1 MTEERSFTTNY
12 ESLQFYWI
20 GGLWGYAVMQIID
33 DNDVIK
39 IRLAKCKK
47 KSGFPQTEKH
57 QWQEVDVEHVIDF
70 SQVNHINFKNP
81 EEFTACYE
89 KVLEEFE
96 DINNS

>member
-1 MTEERSFTTNY
+1 LIFNFLNY
-12 ESLQFYWI
+12 KRFLN
-20 GGLWGYAVMQIID
+20 GLYLSYN
-33 DNDVIK
+33 NDVIK

-47 KSGFPQTEKH
+47 KRGFPKSERF
-57 QWQEVDVEHVIDF
+57 QWQEVDVDHIDDF

-96 DINNS
+96 DIKNF

>member
-1 MTEERSFTTNY
+1 MAKEKKFETNY
-12 ESLQFYWI
+12 ESLHFYWI
-20 GGLWGYAVMQIID
+20 GGFWGYAIMRIRD

-47 KSGFPQTEKH
+47 KRGFPKSERF
-57 QWQEVDVEHVIDF
+57 QWQEVDVDHIDDF

-96 DINNS
+96 DIKNF